1 MIKDFHFNITD
12 YDVKLDKLYEDA
24 KKGSNV
30 VSTNVQDVGNKVLA
44 KPSGNVN
51 SYGGTS
57 SSDLEF
63 VDFDNRV
70 SGNKGNPST
79 ITNSLNSNNNINSN
93 NANVNG
99 TTSSLNNNSNGNLT
113 SSQGNTTLNNGIT
126 GTSTSKIDTSSNS
139 SFTGA
144 STTGING
151 SSQNG
156 KDDNDFGFS
165 GTNTSG
171 VGNKTDSNVS
181 NLNLN
186 VDTDI
191 DISTSIKNNLE
202 NASATVT
209 STSYLSNTTVPEED
223 LSDYIARLR
232 KYGLTEEDIN
242 KIING
247 KASLEE
253 IIAEID
259 SSIEDGRKGKMLEA
273 AYLQACE
280 IGFDSMD
287 ELDAAINKEKEK
299 IAKYQEELKTVDNH
313 EIEALMQIVIQVKQ
327 GNDLQSVLNNTIV
340 AYKYTDSDGK
350 TAYVYENPYDN
361 GVAASEIDYEALT
374 FEEMY
379 PDSTDLKELE
389 KVISTYGM
397 WIESPEQVEF
407 FNNLNSSYS
416 NKQTSNT
423 NTAKDINAKIA
434 ECESTIATYNGYK
447 EFITGEVDYYLEYI
461 HPYINSADFAT
472 NNSPSDKYAQTIDNI
487 LSKYQNVQ
495 TYDYNT
501 NPPTE
506 YINSKEDIV
515 NVVGAMINGD
525 VTLSGGYVVTPTAL
539 VAIESNELT
548 LKHFEEW
555 LPFITEEEKQIFNY
569 IYNTQGI
576 DATYDYIQGISSNLD
591 QRWLADKTQSDQE
604 FASEHPVLASVGS
617 IVLTPIEGISAI
629 SYSINSYLRDIKI
642 SRTDVYSSGDV
653 WRGTVANDIA
663 QNYGEGWSFLYSTSM
678 SIADSAA
685 LIAANLATGGIAAPA
700 LTAYIMGARVYV
712 STINDAL
719 DRGLSDGSA
728 IALAF
733 SSAVVESAMESY
745 SLSHLLNL
753 EKTFANSTLNITEY
767 VGSQITDPKLA
778 AIATKSAYIF
788 GSAIN
793 QAIVE
798 GEEEFSTEI
807 FDYVLDELIAGDL
820 SNHSLTIQRYLDLG
834 YSEEEAR
841 NRANNELMNQATLA
855 FLGGF
860 LSGTLFG
867 SLSAVQSTRVTSKR
881 IANSI
886 YEQFNNSG
894 VKLSDTIA
902 SLEAS
907 NPSVAT
913 DLKTI
918 LDTLKSK
925 YGTEEL
931 SLKVIRDYL
940 DTGEVSILPTE
951 NNVQQLIQKYSID
964 EIRAYLNMPDTSYK
978 EPQNSVAT
986 DLKTIL
992 DTLKSKYGTEELSL
1006 KVIRDYLDTGE
1017 VSILPTENNVQ
1028 QLIQKYSIDEIR
1040 AYLNMPDTSYKEP
1053 QNSVATDLKTIL
1065 DTLKSKYG
1073 TEELSLKVIR
1083 DYLDTGEV
1091 SILPTENNVQQ
1102 LIQKYSIDEI
1112 RAYLNM
1118 PDTSYKEPQNS
1129 VATDLKT
1136 ILDTLKSKYGTEEL
1150 SLKVIRDYL
1159 DTGEVSILPTENNV
1173 QQLIQKYSIDEIRA
1187 YLNMPDTSYK
1197 EQTTTEDSLF
1207 VSELSSLYPRTTV
1220 TQEQLNKLY
1229 NDYKAGKVVINSVRE
1244 ILLKSYPSGDFVAQ
1258 KGNMI
1263 AIYEHLRDW
1272 GFTEAQAEKLISDAW
1287 RGIINERGFDV
1298 YGINVNGIDI
1308 NINVQKDMDYTN
1320 QDMTLEKLQSELEK
1334 IPKYLLKPLKNVY
1347 VYDMVGPRELQN
1359 AIKYKLPNSFASAS
1373 ANNNRINFHPL
1384 GKPHDFSV
1392 IYHELA
1398 HVYDR
1403 SYGELWGAYGEN
1415 VSSSEV
1421 WQEAEKADR
1430 AISNIF
1436 GVSNYANL
1444 TQSPVED
1451 FAESVA
1457 FYYTNPEIMRQFPNR
1472 LNVLRKYLTLSENV
1486 DISQYGKPVTIS
1498 GKISKDLAHNLKIV
1512 LENLREKYNN
1522 SETTVKKVLS
1532 KVFQTGDLSFIP
1544 RANGARNIMS
1554 FYNLSD
1560 IAQALGFNNINV
1572 GSAKVANE
1580 IKVKPVENQI
1590 NDNRLVARSTNPSF
1604 NADINSAI
1612 NTMITKYGKVA
1623 DVNELIEQY
1632 LLTGNINLITRT
1644 NNARDLIS
1652 KYSKNDIAQALGL
1665 TQYIKVEQQAKVK
1678 QPVNLERNLQVIIDT
1693 LHKAYGTPQVV
1704 ADKINTYLDTG
1715 DLSLIPS
1722 TNNARELIQNI
1733 SLNELRNKLKGTNLD
1748 TSQNIQKDM
1757 QTLVD
1762 TLSLKYNGEY
1772 SVSYIL
1778 EQYLKTGK
1786 LNKITRTNNL
1796 RTLIQKYSINDLKE
1810 YFDIY
1815 DEDLYISFDTVKPYS
1830 EDKLKFKG
1838 ISNIVNDFQ
1847 SIIETLKTKLGSYQA
1862 AFNKFIDY
1870 LKNGDSAVIPLDNGA
1885 RNTILKYSIED
1896 LKNNF
1901 DILKNKVR
1909 TTMDDIKVRID
1920 KIMNGVQPYFE
1931 YNRIPINFDIMFP
1944 SEFYKEPLRGHIVTE
1959 PKEEEILVDK
1969 DKLYDKQE
1977 EIYDTLEEI
1986 KDTPSPTQTVVTPE
2000 DNIQISDEDLLLLV
2014 KRTIRGDFGN
2024 GQERIDK
2031 LGRIYDLVQNQVN
2044 LNLDHGNTMWDNIQL
2059 YK

>member
-171 VGNKTDSNVS
+171 VGNKTDSNVN

-964 EIRAYLNMPDTSYK
+964 ELRTYFNIPDTSYSETNPNDVK
-978 EPQNSVAT
+978 ASDISA
-986 DLKTIL
+986 DIKMIL
-992 DTLKSKYGTEELSL
+992 DTIKSKYNSEELSL
-1006 KVIRDYLDTGE
+1006 KI
-1017 VSILPTENNVQ
+1017 
-1028 QLIQKYSIDEIR
+1028 
-1040 AYLNMPDTSYKEP
+1040 M
-1053 QNSVATDLKTIL
+1053 
-1065 DTLKSKYG
+1065 
-1073 TEELSLKVIR
+1073 
-1083 DYLDTGEV
+1083 
-1091 SILPTENNVQQ
+1091 
-1102 LIQKYSIDEI
+1102 
-1112 RAYLNM
+1112 
-1118 PDTSYKEPQNS
+1118 
-1129 VATDLKT
+1129 
-1136 ILDTLKSKYGTEEL
+1136 
-1150 SLKVIRDYL
+1150 RDYL

-1532 KVFQTGDLSFIP
+1532 KVFQTGDLSLIP

-1590 NDNRLVARSTNPSF
+1590 NDNRLVARSTNPSL

-1815 DEDLYISFDTVKPYS
+1815 DEDLYISFDIVKPYS

-1920 KIMNGVQPYFE
+1920 KIMNGIQPYFE